1 MNTGYIISDFYLSH
15 TLNHIH
21 KNPKLNAIEAVR
33 CMFGRAVCWLKYNDK
48 CDCIK
53 SLHFLLSCISSFS
66 ISIRMHLTWL
76 WLDVIPYVTSS
87 SLLLLYTGAKKLT
100 AIVSLSVFVYKRN
113 LGHTERTERKNII
126 MFCKLKP
133 SVHTDTLK
141 KKILKETIELA
152 IDQSKGVYVESSAL
166 SCAVRSQSAV
176 TKMDKSMCIAFIY

>member
-1 MNTGYIISDFYLSH
+1 MGRKNMNTGYIISDFYLSH

-141 KKILKETIELA
+141 KKNIERNNRIGHWPIKRGLCWVICFIMCRALA
-152 IDQSKGVYVESSAL
+152 IGSHENG
-166 SCAVRSQSAV
+166 
-176 TKMDKSMCIAFIY
+176 